1 MAGFQV
7 SVDEPDRV
15 REVFAALTEEL
26 AREGVTTLYT
36 METADLLGPR
46 IEVPLK
52 GVSAVTHNILLMRH
66 VELEARL
73 YRLLSILKLRDGD
86 YDGGIREFRI
96 TDGGIEILDT
106 FEQADRILTGT
117 AKTNGKRASRRTG
130 GGKRKATTR
139 KKRPRRRT

>member
-1 MAGFQV
+1 M
-7 SVDEPDRV
+7 
-15 REVFAALTEEL
+15 FAALTEEL

-46 IEVPLK
+46 IEVPLN

-86 YDGGIREFRI
+86 YDGALREFRI

-106 FEQADRILTGT
+106 FEMADRILTGT

-130 GGKRKATTR
+130 GGRRKPAA
-139 KKRPRRRT
+139 KGKIRPRRRK